1 MASKVCDG
9 CNSSANTPTS
19 VPYATFQ
26 SSMSR
31 AERIIKRLIIAL
43 IVIIALTFASNI
55 GWLIYA
61 NNNGNTS
68 SNCTVTQSSNLT
80 SIICAGR
87 TYEQLALLHP
97 RVYESA

>member
-9 CNSSANTPTS
+9 CNHSSKNPAS
-19 VPYATFQ
+19 VSYAAFE

-31 AERIIKRLIIAL
+31 AERIIKRLVIAV
-43 IVIIALTFASNI
+43 IVIIALMFASNI

-68 SNCTVTQSSNLT
+68 SSCTVTQSGSPT
-80 SIICAGR
+80 SIIGDGNNSVTPQETPAK
-87 TYEQLALLHP
+87 A
-97 RVYESA
+97 S

>member
-9 CNSSANTPTS
+9 CNSSAKPPAS
-19 VPYATFQ
+19 VPYAAFE

-31 AERIIKRLIIAL
+31 AERIIKRLVIAL

-68 SNCTVTQSSNLT
+68 SSYTVTQSGSPT
-80 SIICAGR
+80 SIIGDGNNSEMPQA
-87 TYEQLALLHP
+87 T
-97 RVYESA
+97 SAE

>member
-9 CNSSANTPTS
+9 CNPSAKAPAS
-19 VPYATFQ
+19 VPYAAFE

-31 AERIIKRLIIAL
+31 AERIIKRLVIAL

-61 NNNGNTS
+61 NNNGNTNS
-68 SNCTVTQSSNLT
+68 SYTVTQQGNPT
-80 SIICAGR
+80 SIIGDGNDSIIPQA
-87 TYEQLALLHP
+87 TPAE
-97 RVYESA
+97 

>member
-9 CNSSANTPTS
+9 CNPSAKNPAS
-19 VPYATFQ
+19 VSYAAFE

-31 AERIIKRLIIAL
+31 AERIIKRLVIAL
-43 IVIIALTFASNI
+43 IVIIALMFASNI

-68 SNCTVTQSSNLT
+68 SSCTVTQSGSPT
-80 SIICAGR
+80 SIIGDGNNSVTPQETPTKA
-87 TYEQLALLHP
+87 
-97 RVYESA
+97 S

>member
-1 MASKVCDG
+1 MASKVCDS
-9 CNSSANTPTS
+9 CNSSAKTPAS
-19 VPYATFQ
+19 VTYAAFE

-31 AERIIKRLIIAL
+31 AERIIKRLVIAL

-68 SNCTVTQSSNLT
+68 SNYTVTQSGNPT
-80 SIICAGR
+80 SIIGDGNDSEMPQA
-87 TYEQLALLHP
+87 TPAE
-97 RVYESA
+97 

>member
-9 CNSSANTPTS
+9 CNPSAKSPAS
-19 VPYATFQ
+19 VPYAAFE

-31 AERIIKRLIIAL
+31 AERIIKRLVIAL

-61 NNNGNTS
+61 NNNGNTN
-68 SNCTVTQSSNLT
+68 SNYTVTQSGNPT
-80 SIICAGR
+80 SIIGDGNNSEMPQA
-87 TYEQLALLHP
+87 TPAE
-97 RVYESA
+97 

>member
-9 CNSSANTPTS
+9 CNPSANSPAS
-19 VPYATFQ
+19 VSYAAFE

-31 AERIIKRLIIAL
+31 AERIIKRLVIAL
-43 IVIIALTFASNI
+43 IVIIALTFASNV

-68 SNCTVTQSSNLT
+68 SSYTVTQSGSPT
-80 SIICAGR
+80 SIIGDGSNGVTPQETPAK
-87 TYEQLALLHP
+87 A
-97 RVYESA
+97 